1 MARHGHL
8 VDAADDP
15 CESHMSPLLLTA
27 GLFGLACSAGGLLLL
42 RAINAQDRL
51 AARIGVV
58 QAAAGLSRP
67 VRAAASMGPLRLV
80 AAVGAGLARSGLLS
94 DKTVAELE
102 LTLAAAGSR
111 GGNGLSLFVG
121 SKLLMLVGVPALVWF
136 GLDALRVSGLVHTGA
151 TATSGIVGL
160 LGPDYVV
167 KSIRARFL
175 KRLDRGLPDALDM
188 MVICSEAGLGLEPAI
203 NRVAVE
209 IAYAHPAVA
218 EELQQTASELRILS
232 DRRTALNNMGA
243 RTGLES
249 FKRLGATLVQT
260 MQYGTP
266 LSQALRTLSTEMR
279 SEMLNQFEA
288 RAARLPVLLT
298 VPMIVFILPT
308 VFAVVGGPAMIKV
321 IASLRH

>member
-1 MARHGHL
+1 MN
-8 VDAADDP
+8 V
-15 CESHMSPLLLTA
+15 LLLIA
-27 GLFGLACSAGGLLLL
+27 GLLGLACSAGALVLL
-42 RAINAQDRL
+42 RLIKVQDRL
-51 AARIGVV
+51 ATRLTAV
-58 QAAAGLSRP
+58 QAVAGISRP
-67 VRAAASMGPLRLV
+67 ARAAANVGPLRLV
-80 AAVGAGLARSGLLS
+80 AAVGARLARSGLLS

-102 LTLAAAGSR
+102 LTLAAAGFR
-111 GGNGLSLFVG
+111 GSNGIP
-121 SKLLMLVGVPALVWF
+121 LLTWF
-136 GLDALRVSGLVHTGA
+136 GLAVLGVSEMVHTGA
-151 TATSGIVGL
+151 TAISAILGL
-160 LGPDYVV
+160 LGPDYMV
-167 KSIRARFL
+167 KSRRARFL

-203 NRVAVE
+203 NRVAIE
-209 IAYAHPAVA
+209 IAYAHPAVE
-218 EELQQTASELRILS
+218 EELQQVASELRILS

-249 FKRLGATLVQT
+249 LKRLGATLVQT

-308 VFAVVGGPAMIKV
+308 VFAVVGGPAIIKV

>member
-1 MARHGHL
+1 MNRL
-8 VDAADDP
+8 
-15 CESHMSPLLLTA
+15 LLLT

-42 RAINAQDRL
+42 RLINAQDRL
-51 AARIGVV
+51 AARIGVL

-67 VRAAASMGPLRLV
+67 SRATVGVGPLRLV
-80 AAVGAGLARSGLLS
+80 AAVGTGLARSGLLS
-94 DKTVAELE
+94 NKTVTELE
-102 LTLAAAGSR
+102 LTLASAGFR
-111 GGNGLSLFVG
+111 CVNFLSLFVG
-121 SKLLMLVGVPALVWF
+121 SKLLMLAGVPTLAWF
-136 GLDALRVSGLVHTGA
+136 GLAALGVSGMAHTGP
-151 TATSGIVGL
+151 TAVGGIVGL

-167 KSIRARFL
+167 KSMRARFL

-203 NRVAVE
+203 NRVAAE
-209 IAYAHPAVA
+209 LAYAHPAVA
-218 EELQQTASELRILS
+218 EELQQTARELRILS
-232 DRRTALNNMGA
+232 DRGTALNNMGA

-249 FKRLGATLVQT
+249 LKRLGATLVQT
-260 MQYGTP
+260 MQHGTP

-321 IASLRH
+321 ISSLRN